1 MTGRT
6 RLLMA
11 NALEATH
18 RLHAAEDE
26 VVRTK
31 AALFDALRRRSPTI
45 EATLERLRALSV
57 RLRTV

>member
-11 NALEATH
+11 NALVATR

-31 AALFDALRRRSPTI
+31 AALFDALRRRSPT
-45 EATLERLRALSV
+45 LEGTCDRLRALIE
-57 RLRTV
+57 RLKTA